1 MSVSAV
7 VPPRPAGGTGPRV
20 LSLDWGPNGT
30 NGLSLLTANKGET
43 VRFASSE
50 GPLQITF
57 LSPFGDDTI
66 TVTDAEDRT
75 FTQGGIYP
83 FRCTINGEPRLGGV
97 VDIKPHP

>member
-7 VPPRPAGGTGPRV
+7 VPPRPAGGAGSRV
-20 LSLDWGPNGT
+20 LSLDWAS

-43 VRFASSE
+43 VRFSSHE
-50 GPLQITF
+50 GPLEITF